1 MKYKEVD
8 KQTLNNS
15 LREFEIE
22 EAKKIIADGHNYIFV
37 GKNAF
42 EIESAF
48 VGSEKEWALTDCD
61 RTYSSDHCPVMAEV
75 NLVH

>member
-1 MKYKEVD
+1 MKMANI
-8 KQTLNNS
+8 T
-15 LREFEIE
+15 I
-22 EAKKIIADGHNYIFV
+22 DGPTKTVTGGQYSNPLLKF
-37 GKNAF
+37 GKTAR
-42 EIESAF
+42 IESAF